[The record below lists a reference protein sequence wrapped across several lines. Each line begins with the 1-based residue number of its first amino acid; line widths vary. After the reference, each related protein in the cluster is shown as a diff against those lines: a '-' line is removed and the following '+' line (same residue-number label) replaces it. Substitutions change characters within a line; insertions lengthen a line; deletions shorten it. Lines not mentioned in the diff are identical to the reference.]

1 MLPEQDPRTKTE
13 SLRNK
18 ASRYTEE
25 FKSTSY
31 SKNIT
36 FGSIFNN
43 FTLTLELL
51 DLYYGI
57 WKEATVPAGQD
68 IGLIKKQNFERV
80 ILITKWLFIFSLSG
94 IESSIKK
101 LILNSNNTELND
113 LKLKIKNN
121 NQIHLDQILKNM
133 KDTQKIKLDQYNNW
147 ATAIYVRNVMVHND
161 GIAYDDADYLLKD
174 FKIHLEKNKMMQGKI
189 DFFIDI
195 TDRLMEI
202 YREFLIDFKFD
213 KN

>member
-1 MLPEQDPRTKTE
+1 MLPEEDPRTKTE
-13 SLRNK
+13 NLRNK
-18 ASRYTEE
+18 ANRYTEE
-25 FKSTSY
+25 FESTSY

-43 FTLTLELL
+43 STLTLELL

-57 WKEATVPAGQD
+57 WKNATVTVGQD
-68 IGLIKKQNFERV
+68 IDLIKKQNFERV

-101 LILNSNNTELND
+101 LILNSKNTKLND
-113 LKLKIKNN
+113 LKLKIKSNN
-121 NQIHLDQILKNM
+121 KIHLDQILKNM
-133 KDTQKIKLDQYNNW
+133 KDTQRINLDQYNNW
-147 ATAIYVRNVMVHND
+147 ATAIYVRNVMIHND
-161 GIAYDDADYLLKD
+161 GIAYDDADYFLKD

-202 YREFLIDFKFD
+202 YREFLTDFKFD
-213 KN
+213 K